1 MNKKDTDRLLNRFYT
16 VRANLSDWVSFKR
29 SIEGINAV
37 STIISKYEGVP
48 IFEKIRDGMN
58 ESLGQISKQIGSI
71 IDFTESKSRSNISIR
86 RGVNEDLDA
95 LNLQLE
101 GMDELLSEL
110 ARMDVA
116 SEEIP
121 SIITEMSYT
130 YFPQLGYLMKIPYTE
145 RTTPSLQSGSLG
157 DLSFRFKADD
167 FVYYKNRG
175 TQQLD
180 EEFGDIQGIMS
191 DTEAAIMRELTEE
204 TVILGF

>member
-1 MNKKDTDRLLNRFYT
+1 MTFPTNDPETIDLRLRHVNLFSDPRFKGLLQSLRKELRNVKDTDRLLNRFYT

-48 IFEKIRDGMN
+48 IFEKIRDGMD

-71 IDFTESKSRSNISIR
+71 IDF
-86 RGVNEDLDA
+86 
-95 LNLQLE
+95 
-101 GMDELLSEL
+101 
-110 ARMDVA
+110 
-116 SEEIP
+116 
-121 SIITEMSYT
+121 ITEMSYT

-145 RTTPSLQSGSLG
+145 RTTPNLQSGSLG

-167 FVYYKNRG
+167 FVYYKNRR

-180 EEFGDIQGIMS
+180 EEFGDIQGITS